1 MCVAVCVCMC
11 GMFVFLFLG
20 GRAFMCVYMCGRM
33 HVCTCT
39 YVYGVY
45 QSGQV
50 CVYVLCLTD
59 ALQELSPT
67 SDINLVRSLMN
78 IHEAMMDEFKDEAKM
93 KQLSDEQVEA
103 FIMGSFVFAAIWS
116 LGATTGNDGRMA
128 FDVLFRELIAVREG

>member
-1 MCVAVCVCMC
+1 
-11 GMFVFLFLG
+11 
-20 GRAFMCVYMCGRM
+20 
-33 HVCTCT
+33 
-39 YVYGVY
+39 
-45 QSGQV
+45 
-50 CVYVLCLTD
+50 
-59 ALQELSPT
+59 
-67 SDINLVRSLMN
+67 MN